1 MVVNVYFKNMRS
13 SDKLRENLE
22 GKLQKYDKFLHPNT
36 KATATFKMIKGGTKL
51 DLVIYYNKNI
61 IKAEETGIDGTNA
74 IDLVIDKIDL
84 QLKKYKSKLNIK
96 GTESIRHEFAATGED
111 GSISETFDESEEET
125 QNIVKVKRFALKPMS
140 AKEAC
145 LQMELIG
152 HQFFV
157 FLDDETEEVHV
168 LYKRKDG
175 DYGLIVPEF

>member
-13 SDKLRENLE
+13 SDRLRENLE
-22 GKLQKYDKFLHPNT
+22 GKLKKYDKFLHPNT
-36 KATATFKMIKGGTKL
+36 KATATFKMTKGGTKL

-61 IKAEETGIDGTNA
+61 IKAEETGMDGTNA

-84 QLKKYKSKLNIK
+84 QLKKYKNKLNIK
-96 GTESIRHEFAATGED
+96 GTDSIRHELSATDEAIAPIAATDED
-111 GSISETFDESEEET
+111 EEET
-125 QNIVKVKRFALKPMS
+125 KNIVKVKRFALKPMS
-140 AKEAC
+140 AEEAS

-168 LYKRKDG
+168 IYKRKDG
-175 DYGLIVPEF
+175 DYGLIVPEI

>member
-13 SDKLRENLE
+13 SDRLKENLE

-96 GTESIRHEFAATGED
+96 GTESIRHEFAAASDVEEIAEE
-111 GSISETFDESEEET
+111 SDESAEDS

-140 AKEAC
+140 AEEAS

-168 LYKRKDG
+168 IYKRKDG
-175 DYGLIVPEF
+175 DYGLIVPEI

>member
-1 MVVNVYFKNMRS
+1 
-13 SDKLRENLE
+13 
-22 GKLQKYDKFLHPNT
+22 
-36 KATATFKMIKGGTKL
+36 
-51 DLVIYYNKNI
+51 
-61 IKAEETGIDGTNA
+61 
-74 IDLVIDKIDL
+74 VIDKIDL
-84 QLKKYKSKLNIK
+84 QLKKYKNKLNIK
-96 GTESIRHEFAATGED
+96 GTESIRHELAATGED
-111 GSISETFDESEEET
+111 GSVSEIFDESEEET

-140 AKEAC
+140 AKEAS

>member
-1 MVVNVYFKNMRS
+1 MVVNIYFKNMRS

-84 QLKKYKSKLNIK
+84 QLKNIK
-96 GTESIRHEFAATGED
+96 TNSTSRGPKAFVMSLPQPARTVPSLRHLTNRKKKHK
-111 GSISETFDESEEET
+111 ISSKS
-125 QNIVKVKRFALKPMS
+125 NALLLNPCQQRKPAFKWS
-140 AKEAC
+140 LSDISFC
-145 LQMELIG
+145 
-152 HQFFV
+152 V
-157 FLDDETEEVHV
+157 F
-168 LYKRKDG
+168 RR
-175 DYGLIVPEF
+175 